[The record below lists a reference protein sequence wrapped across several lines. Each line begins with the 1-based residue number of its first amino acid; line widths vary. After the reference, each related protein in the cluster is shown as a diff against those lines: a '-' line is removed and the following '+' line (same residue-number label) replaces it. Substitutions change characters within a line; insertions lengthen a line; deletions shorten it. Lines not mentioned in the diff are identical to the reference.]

1 MNLSRPTSS
10 ITADAAPAAVA
21 AGVAKAV
28 EMGWRMN
35 VAVVDRG
42 GNLIAFL
49 RNEDAPLHSTG
60 LAIDKAYTALSFNM
74 PTKDWNQ
81 VLGAS
86 SGEVKSGIV
95 TRERLVVF
103 GGGLPIR
110 KNGTLL
116 GAIGASG
123 DMEDQDE
130 ICIRAALA
138 SIDADKL

>member
-1 MNLSRPTSS
+1 MSLARPILS
-10 ITADAAPAAVA
+10 ITTDAAHAAVA
-21 AGVAKAV
+21 AGVAKAA

-49 RNEDAPLHSTG
+49 RNEDASLHSTS

-74 PTKDWNQ
+74 SSKDWNQ

-86 SGEVKSGIV
+86 SDEVRRGIV

-123 DMEDQDE
+123 GMEDQDE
-130 ICIRAALA
+130 VCIRAALA
-138 SIDADKL
+138 RIDADML

>member
-1 MNLSRPTSS
+1 MNLSRGISS
-10 ITADAAPAAVA
+10 ITAEAAHAAVA
-21 AGVAKAV
+21 AGVAKAT

-35 VAVVDRG
+35 LAVVDRG

-60 LAIDKAYTALSFNM
+60 LAIDKAYTSVSFNM
-74 PTKDWNQ
+74 PSKDWNQ

-86 SGEVKSGIV
+86 SEEVRRGIV

-110 KNGTLL
+110 KDGELL

-123 DMEDQDE
+123 GMEEHDE
-130 ICIRAALA
+130 VCIRAALA
-138 SIDADKL
+138 AIGADAP

>member
-1 MNLSRPTSS
+1 MNLSCGTSS
-10 ITADAAPAAVA
+10 ITTEAAHAAVA
-21 AGVAKAV
+21 AGIAKAR

-35 VAVVDRG
+35 LAVVDRG

-49 RNEDAPLHSTG
+49 KNEDAPLHSAS

-74 PTKDWNQ
+74 PSRDWNQ
-81 VLGAS
+81 VLAAS
-86 SGEVKSGIV
+86 SEEVRRGIV

-110 KNGTLL
+110 KSGTLL

-123 DMEDQDE
+123 GMEEHDE
-130 ICIRAALA
+130 VCIRAALA
-138 SIDADKL
+138 TIGADGL

>member
-1 MNLSRPTSS
+1 MTLARPISS
-10 ITADAAPAAVA
+10 ITTDAAHAAVA
-21 AGVAKAV
+21 AGVAKAA

-49 RNEDAPLHSTG
+49 RNEDAPLHSAG

-74 PTKDWNQ
+74 SSKDWNQ

-86 SGEVKSGIV
+86 SDEVKRGIV

-123 DMEDQDE
+123 GMEDHDE
-130 ICIRAALA
+130 VCIRAALA
-138 SIDADKL
+138 SIDADML

>member
-1 MNLSRPTSS
+1 MSLFRPISS
-10 ITADAAPAAVA
+10 ITTETALAAVR
-21 AGVAKAV
+21 AGVAKAA

-49 RNEDAPLHSTG
+49 RNEDAPLHSTS

-74 PTKDWNQ
+74 SSKDWNQ

-86 SGEVKSGIV
+86 SDEVRRGIV

-110 KNGTLL
+110 KSGTLL

-123 DMEDQDE
+123 GMEDQDE

-138 SIDADKL
+138 FIDADML

>member
-1 MNLSRPTSS
+1 MNLARPISS
-10 ITADAAPAAVA
+10 ITTDAAHAAVA
-21 AGVAKAV
+21 AGVAKAA

-74 PTKDWNQ
+74 SSKDWNQ

-86 SGEVKSGIV
+86 SDEVKRGIV

-123 DMEDQDE
+123 GMEDHDE
-130 ICIRAALA
+130 VCIRAALA
-138 SIDADKL
+138 SIDADML

>member
-1 MNLSRPTSS
+1 MNLARPISS
-10 ITADAAPAAVA
+10 ITTDAAHAAVA
-21 AGVAKAV
+21 AGVAKAA

-60 LAIDKAYTALSFNM
+60 LAIDKACTALSFNM
-74 PTKDWNQ
+74 SSKDWNQ

-86 SGEVKSGIV
+86 SDEVKRGIV

-123 DMEDQDE
+123 GMEDHDE
-130 ICIRAALA
+130 VCIRAALA
-138 SIDADKL
+138 SIDADML

>member
-1 MNLSRPTSS
+1 MSLSRPISS
-10 ITADAAPAAVA
+10 ITSDAAHAAVA
-21 AGVAKAV
+21 AGVAKAT

-35 VAVVDRG
+35 LAVVDRG

-86 SGEVKSGIV
+86 SDEVKNGIV

-110 KNGTLL
+110 KGGTLL

-123 DMEDQDE
+123 GMEEQDE
-130 ICIRAALA
+130 VCIRAALV
-138 SIDADKL
+138 SIDADML